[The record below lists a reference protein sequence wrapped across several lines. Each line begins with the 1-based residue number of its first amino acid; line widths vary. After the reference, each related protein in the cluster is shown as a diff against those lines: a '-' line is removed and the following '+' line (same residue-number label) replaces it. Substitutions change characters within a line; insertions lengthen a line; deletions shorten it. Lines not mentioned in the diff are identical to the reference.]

1 MKSKPDN
8 LASEFFEKILW
19 KIFEDYLQIIN
30 GVIKGKI
37 GLLAQAFDIP
47 SGELP

>member
-1 MKSKPDN
+1 MKRKADH
-8 LASEFFEKILW
+8 LVSESFEKISW

-37 GLLAQAFDIP
+37 GLFAQAFDTP
-47 SGELP
+47 S